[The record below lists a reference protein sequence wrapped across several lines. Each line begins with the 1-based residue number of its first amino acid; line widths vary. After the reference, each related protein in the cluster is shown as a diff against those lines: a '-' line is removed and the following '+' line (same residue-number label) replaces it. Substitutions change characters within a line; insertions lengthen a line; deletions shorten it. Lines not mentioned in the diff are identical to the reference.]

1 MPYCHIGT
9 RNGRGNGSG
18 CIVLIGLRVG
28 VSCDKLREPESWT
41 KDSSRVFNAR
51 REPQLTLAA
60 TAIFK

>member
-1 MPYCHIGT
+1 MMLSFYH
-9 RNGRGNGSG
+9 
-18 CIVLIGLRVG
+18 GLRLG
-28 VSCDKLREPESWT
+28 TD